1 MKQISSF
8 TPPARMFEDNPV
20 PYRRELLHLPEVL
33 VSAEQQDTD
42 APTLMR
48 PMFDTLANAFGLAK
62 SSNYGPDGQYQN
74 RA

>member
-1 MKQISSF
+1 MKQISSI
-8 TPPARMFEDNPV
+8 TPQSLMFEDNPV
-20 PYRRELLHLPEVL
+20 SYRRELLHLPEVV

-48 PMFDTLANAFGLAK
+48 PMFDTLANAFGRAK
-62 SSNYGPDGQYQN
+62 SFNYGPDGQYQN